1 MMLFSSFEELVSK
14 KEYTTHFFASDLQKV
29 IKMLLKQ
36 LEHCENLKN
45 FKSLTINDTTKK
57 IIMITT
63 INNHDVS
70 VTFEQFPFCI
80 PKFDI
85 LVYNSFTFP
94 GLKNKVLIANINR
107 FIPTSSKI
115 PLKIWL
121 EDKPIKLRT
130 YLLFAEGWNCT
141 TELKTVDKFLS
152 ILID

>member
-14 KEYTTHFFASDLQKV
+14 KEYITHFFASDLQKV

-80 PKFDI
+80 PKLDV
-85 LVYNSFTFP
+85 LVYNSLICP
-94 GLKNKVLIANINR
+94 ELKNKVLVANINR
-107 FIPTSSKI
+107 FIPPSFKI

-121 EDKPIKLRT
+121 EDKPMKLRT
-130 YLLFAEGWNCT
+130 YLLFVEGWTCT
-141 TELKTVDKFLS
+141 TELKTVHKLLS
-152 ILID
+152 VLID